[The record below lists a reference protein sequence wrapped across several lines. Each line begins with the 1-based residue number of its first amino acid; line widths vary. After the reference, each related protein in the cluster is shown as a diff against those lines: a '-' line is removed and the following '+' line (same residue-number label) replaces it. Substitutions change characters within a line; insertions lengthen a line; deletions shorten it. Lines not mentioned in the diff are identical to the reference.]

1 MRQNT
6 KLRTEEQKQEFRGD
20 STSREGPEKQITIKE
35 GVLSVPRVMTYTPG
49 SQKTGKF
56 LCESVCPKLC
66 LAVKVISQMGNS
78 LDAH

>member
-35 GVLSVPRVMTYTPG
+35 GVLSVPRVMTY
-49 SQKTGKF
+49 
-56 LCESVCPKLC
+56 
-66 LAVKVISQMGNS
+66 N
-78 LDAH
+78 LDHKRQVSSFANLYALNCVWQ